1 MKKILYLFS
10 MLVSAMAIL
19 SCSKQEGPA
28 NIGGQEENKEMC
40 KAVFRFHPDGQ
51 DATKALTID
60 DDNDDKIVRLDVYEF
75 DDYGHCK
82 SHYNA
87 LPEELEA
94 KEVHIQHPYGTKYN
108 YVFIANLDEDAADY
122 LAANDISFW
131 DKNCNF
137 YFPVTLGTYDT
148 HKIPMAGSAIVQYNE
163 DKTLTLNLYRYMY
176 KISLKDITAD
186 FDDESWMKKDVMI
199 KGVALCNACEVLN
212 IMNKFVSG
220 KSSWEENIGT
230 YDFFFPKTTQ
240 PVKTPFGG
248 ISGKVFYEGP
258 DGASPGGGFSCN
270 STVSKYSG
278 DRDFCVNVTYLKNK
292 GVLPITATGSMLEA
306 TYQEFSGNSGRVCS
320 STDEEQSHVLHVNR
334 MFYALPW
341 KTRDVGIKDIV
352 CDYSGQDGTAKLVV
366 IVEVDGQKLFYPI
379 QICYPQ
385 PNTHY
390 VIDNIT
396 LKSAGSEYANFY
408 VKKYKVDYSIHVEPW
423 NSVSIANIDCGED
436 E

>member
-1 MKKILYLFS
+1 MKKIFYLFS

-108 YVFIANLDEDAADY
+108 YIFIANLDGEAADC
-122 LAANDISFW
+122 LATKDISYW
-131 DKNCNF
+131 YSTTNLA
-137 YFPVTLGTYDT
+137 FPVTMGTFDT
-148 HKIPMAGSAIVQYNE
+148 HKIPMAGSAIVQYDE

-176 KISLKDITAD
+176 KITVKDITAD
-186 FDDESWMKKDVMI
+186 FDDESWMKKNVKI

-212 IMNKFVSG
+212 IMGKFVSG

-230 YDFFFPKTTQ
+230 YEFFFPKTTQ

-248 ISGKVFYEGP
+248 ISGKVFYGL
-258 DGASPGGGFSCN
+258 ASGSSPNGTYSSYC
-270 STVSKYSG
+270 SVSKYSG
-278 DRDFCVNVTYLKNK
+278 SHTYCVNSIYYKDR
-292 GVLPITATGSMLEA
+292 GELPITATGSMLEA
-306 TYQEFSGNSGRVCS
+306 TYQEYSGISGKVCS
-320 STDEEQSHVLHVNR
+320 PSDEGQSHVLHVNK
-334 MFYALPW
+334 MFYAVPW
-341 KTRDVGIKDIV
+341 KPFDSGIRDIV
-352 CDYSGQDGTAKLVV
+352 CEESNQDGTEKLVI
-366 IVEVDGQKLFYPI
+366 IVEVGGKTLFYPI